1 MNMITDRSLP
11 KDIIFF
17 SLLFLLLPFSLIT
30 GPAIPDILLSSI
42 AIYFLFVSLKK
53 KYWHYYKNPI
63 FLGFIL
69 FSFYG
74 ILRSI
79 FSEYPIVSLTNEG
92 SLFYFRYIF
101 FAMGVWYLL
110 DNNPYLSKNLLIII
124 FICIA
129 IVCFDGLYQYFVGHN
144 LLNNPKYNSSRLTG
158 LFGDEPIIG
167 RYIAYLSIFAFGLLY
182 SNFKFSKTI
191 FMISMIFIITSIVTV
206 FLTGERAAFFYLI
219 FFLILV
225 FVFAPKYRLTQIL
238 ILISCF
244 FVIFTS
250 IQFNPVAKT
259 RIIDLTIK
267 QVSETKLPFLPYS
280 EHHEQHY
287 ISAIRMFKDQPIFGL
302 GTNTFRYQCI
312 KEKYI
317 YKDKSCSSHPHH
329 YYIQSLA
336 ELGAIGFLF
345 IASFF
350 IYISYFL
357 TKQLISM
364 IRSKKEKLIPFEN
377 FSFTLILFTYWWPL
391 IPHMSLYNN
400 WNNVLMMLPLGFFMR
415 YLYSTK

>member
-1 MNMITDRSLP
+1 
-11 KDIIFF
+11 
-17 SLLFLLLPFSLIT
+17 
-30 GPAIPDILLSSI
+30 
-42 AIYFLFVSLKK
+42 
-53 KYWHYYKNPI
+53 
-63 FLGFIL
+63 
-69 FSFYG
+69 
-74 ILRSI
+74 
-79 FSEYPIVSLTNEG
+79 
-92 SLFYFRYIF
+92 
-101 FAMGVWYLL
+101 MGVWYLL
-110 DNNPYLSKNLLIII
+110 DHNPYLSKNLLIII

-191 FMISMIFIITSIVTV
+191 FIISMIFIVTSIVTV

-219 FFLILV
+219 FFLILL
-225 FVFAPKYRLTQIL
+225 FVFAPKYRLSQIL

-312 KEKYI
+312 KERYI

-357 TKQLISM
+357 IKQFISM

-377 FSFTLILFTYWWPL
+377 FSFPFRCMAYRTLPALSHVYT
-391 IPHMSLYNN
+391 
-400 WNNVLMMLPLGFFMR
+400 V
-415 YLYSTK
+415 

>member
-1 MNMITDRSLP
+1 MSMINDSSLQ

-17 SLLFLLLPFSLIT
+17 SLLLLLLPISLIT

-110 DNNPYLSKNLLIII
+110 DHNPYLSKNLLIII

-129 IVCFDGLYQYFVGHN
+129 IVCIDGLYQYFVGHN

-182 SNFKFSKTI
+182 SNFKFSKPI
-191 FMISMIFIITSIVTV
+191 FIISMIFIVTSIVTV

-225 FVFAPKYRLTQIL
+225 FVFAPKYRLIQIF

-244 FVIFTS
+244 FVIFIS

-302 GTNTFRYQCI
+302 GTNTFRYQCK

-357 TKQLISM
+357 IKQFISM

-415 YLYSTK
+415 YLYSIK